1 MDFLGSFL
9 PRCCPFVA
17 PSGLISPTLTV
28 KSGLEVNDDP
38 ELTLSLSLGD
48 GVDGPVAGAGADGGQ
63 TAGVHQAEGH
73 STGNYNAQSNVVVD
87 IKMSFL

>member
-38 ELTLSLSLGD
+38 ELTLRLGD

-63 TAGVHQAEGH
+63 TAGVHQAEGN
-73 STGNYNAQSNVVVD
+73 STGNNNAQSNVVVA
-87 IKMSFL
+87 IAIAIV